1 LSYIDIDGAVN
12 VNVELNLSILTVV
25 ASARN
30 FREMRSDDRF
40 EPIPVNCH
48 CANQC
53 PQLANAFRTRTEQ
66 ECALKVAFGTFAKP
80 STNARSLRE
89 AVRSIGERRAGV
101 PGRLD
106 LTALEHKVNIMH
118 GRPRPPRLLSVCG
131 GRIACRVCSRS
142 GSYRLARLAAKYG
155 PEITLRDLTER
166 FSYDCLWRAEPR
178 SKKGKSACGVY
189 LPDLEH
195 KRPPDLPPGM
205 VNLRLVKGD

>member
-1 LSYIDIDGAVN
+1 
-12 VNVELNLSILTVV
+12 LNLSILTVV

-30 FREMRSDDRF
+30 FRETRSDDRF

-48 CANQC
+48 CANEC

-89 AVRSIGERRAGV
+89 TVRSMMSDARGSRKIGLDGRRTKGEHAGSWTIA
-101 PGRLD
+101 
-106 LTALEHKVNIMH
+106 TASAFYPFV
-118 GRPRPPRLLSVCG
+118 VV
-131 GRIACRVCSRS
+131 RIACRVCSRS

-155 PEITLRDLTER
+155 REDTLRDLTER
-166 FSYDCLWRAEPR
+166 FSYDCLWRGEAQ
-178 SKKGKSACGVY
+178 SKKGKSACEVY

-195 KRPPDLPPGM
+195 RQTCPLEW
-205 VNLRLVKGD
+205 